1 VYNPRKEHSC
11 VEDWNEI
18 RDEYIT
24 DETASY
30 RGLAKKYGA
39 GLKALSGRAKA
50 EGWVALRKQFRDKAA
65 TKTIDK
71 IAEKQA
77 DRVSTFFGMADKL
90 TKKLEEALDKI
101 EPTNTQALR
110 RIAASMRDLAEMQ
123 GIKPDL
129 DREEQQARIDNL
141 RRHADR
147 DADTATEVEVV
158 FLAGEDSW
166 NE

>member
-11 VEDWNEI
+11 VEDWNEL

-30 RGLAKKYGA
+30 RGLAKKYGV

-50 EGWVALRKQFRDKAA
+50 EGWVALRKQLRDEAA

-77 DRVSTFFGMADKL
+77 DRASTFFGMA
-90 TKKLEEALDKI
+90 ESS
-101 EPTNTQALR
+101 R
-110 RIAASMRDLAEMQ
+110 R
-123 GIKPDL
+123 
-129 DREEQQARIDNL
+129 
-141 RRHADR
+141 
-147 DADTATEVEVV
+147 
-158 FLAGEDSW
+158 SW
-166 NE
+166 GSPGN

>member
-1 VYNPRKEHSC
+1 M
-11 VEDWNEI
+11 DWNQI
-18 RDEYIT
+18 REEYIT

-30 RGLAKKYGA
+30 RSLAKKYEV
-39 GLKALSGRAKA
+39 GLKALARRARD
-50 EGWVALRKQFRDKAA
+50 EGWVAMREQLRDEAA

-77 DRVSTFFGMADKL
+77 DRASRLFDMADKL
-90 TKKLEEALDKI
+90 SKKLEEALDEI

-129 DREEQQARIDNL
+129 DRREQEARIENL
-141 RRHADR
+141 RRQADR
-147 DADTATEVEVV
+147 DSDTATRVEVI
-158 FLAGEDSW
+158 FEAGEESW